1 VLVDSTTV
9 LTPPAVYFLAD
20 LRPAPFLQD
29 RGTMALNNIILDR
42 WYRYLH
48 AHLAQTQALVTTS
61 LSRPAP
67 RQWLAAYP
75 RHRTVALPFAGVKVL
90 VLLTAYRG

>member
-29 RGTMALNNIILDR
+29 KGTLVLNSDIRAR
-42 WYRYLH
+42 WYAYMR
-48 AHLAQTQALVTTS
+48 AHVEQTQAIVTTS

-67 RQWLAAYP
+67 RVWLAAHS
-75 RHRTVALPFAGVKVL
+75 RHRTIALRFAGAKVL
-90 VLLTAYRG
+90 VLR